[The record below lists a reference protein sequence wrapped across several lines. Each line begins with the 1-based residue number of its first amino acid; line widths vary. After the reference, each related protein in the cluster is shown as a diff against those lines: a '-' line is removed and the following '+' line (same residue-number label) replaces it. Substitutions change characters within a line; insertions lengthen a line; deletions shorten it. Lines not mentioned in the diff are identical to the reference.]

1 MPSLGLPRPE
11 ELVREMNARRLDYL
25 ERHEL
30 LLSLYGSLCRV
41 CEAVEGLDE
50 PELNRLIEQARAE
63 IATLLERPQASYGP
77 VEDSREA

>member
-1 MPSLGLPRPE
+1 MSSLGLPRPE

-41 CEAVEGLDE
+41 CEAAERLDE
-50 PELNRLIEQARAE
+50 PELNHLIEQAGTE
-63 IATLLERPQASYGP
+63 IAALLERPQPSYGP
-77 VEDSREA
+77 AEDSREA